1 MLGNLARNWWVF
13 ALRGVFAVIFAVMA
27 FVWPDATRLALVLLF
42 GAYALMDG
50 VLALVVG
57 IGPGRGER
65 WWSLILGGAAGIA
78 IGVLTFIWPDTTA
91 LVLLYFIAAWLV
103 IQGVFEMA
111 VAIMLRRVIT
121 NEWALFLAGVAA
133 IALGVLLVAFP
144 EAGLV
149 SLVWVIGA
157 YSLLSGVALL
167 VLAYRLHR
175 IHNLA
180 EKFVASTL

>member
-27 FVWPDATRLALVLLF
+27 FVWPEATRLALVLLF

-50 VLALVVG
+50 VLALVIG

-78 IGVLTFIWPDTTA
+78 IGVLTFMWPGTTA

-103 IQGVFEMA
+103 IQGVFEIA
-111 VAIMLRRVIT
+111 AAITFRRVIT
-121 NEWALFLAGVAA
+121 NEWTLFLAGAAA
-133 IALGVLLVAFP
+133 IALGGLLVAFP
-144 EAGLV
+144 QAGLV
-149 SLVWVIGA
+149 SLVWVVGA
-157 YSLLSGVALL
+157 YSLLSGAALL

-180 EKFVASTL
+180 EKLVGSML